1 MYHRA
6 VKTLSKR
13 KKMADTLEADIIRI
27 LTDTRDKI
35 RGNMDAQ
42 GVNASGR
49 TSASIRVE
57 PYEGGVKLVGGTD
70 SDHTIQDSPGIY
82 GNDTAP
88 IPTLELGRKEGGVP
102 RGFYY
107 IIREWTREKGINF
120 ESETERNTFAYF
132 VSRKIANEGSQ
143 RYREPSKRKDIYSTP
158 VEEATAKINAI
169 LQESISRTVRAAL
182 GGSSVTGLK
191 GAFN

>member
-1 MYHRA
+1 
-6 VKTLSKR
+6 
-13 KKMADTLEADIIRI
+13 MANTLEADIIRI
-27 LTDTRDKI
+27 LSETRDKI
-35 RGNMDAQ
+35 RANMDAQ
-42 GVNASGR
+42 KVNASGR

-82 GNDTAP
+82 GSDTAP
-88 IPTLELGRKEGGVP
+88 IPTLELGRKEGGAP

-107 IIREWTREKGINF
+107 IIREWTKEKGLHF
-120 ESETERNTFAYF
+120 DTDKERNTFSYL

-158 VEEATAKINAI
+158 VEEAKVKINEI
-169 LQESISRTVRAAL
+169 LRESLSRTVRAAM
-182 GGSSVTGLK
+182 GGSSVKGLK